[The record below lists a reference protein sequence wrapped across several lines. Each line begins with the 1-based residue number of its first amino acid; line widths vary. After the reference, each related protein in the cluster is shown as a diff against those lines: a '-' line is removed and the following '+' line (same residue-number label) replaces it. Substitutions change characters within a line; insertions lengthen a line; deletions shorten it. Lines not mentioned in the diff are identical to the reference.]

1 MSLPKEILETYVD
14 VPQTGGQ
21 LIRYVVESEL
31 KILPGGGVT
40 FVGRGPLTEAQQWSA
55 RFTLF
60 GTFIIASPRGM
71 LLPGT

>member
-1 MSLPKEILETYVD
+1 MSLPKEIHETYVD

-21 LIRYVVESEL
+21 LIRYVVDSDL

-40 FVGRGPLTEAQQWSA
+40 FLGRGPLDEAQQWSA

-60 GTFIIASPRGM
+60 GTFIVASPKST

>member
-21 LIRYVVESEL
+21 LIRYVVESDL
-31 KILPGGGVT
+31 KILAGGGVT

-55 RFTLF
+55 RFTIF
-60 GTFIIASPRGM
+60 GTFIIASPKGSA
-71 LLPGT
+71 LLGT

>member
-31 KILPGGGVT
+31 MILPGGGVT

-60 GTFIIASPRGM
+60 GTFIIASPRGT